1 MKRLYSLLSFLFAI
15 IPVFATS
22 IFYINHTQQLTLQ
35 FPSEIKYVDVGSRH
49 VQLSKLSDN
58 CTLSIRAKHA
68 GISPTT
74 LSVATADANYY
85 LYNLV
90 EAPTLP
96 YLAYHVQKGP
106 LPAAVVQIASEQTTH
121 FIAPFMI
128 SDWSVGSDSVLAAYA
143 DGIRN
148 MVRVK
153 ATDVS
158 KRESSITLLGSQG
171 RLFSYRLVYADSLP
185 ELSVQV
191 SDSTSTEV
199 IFQTNPMDTQLL
211 QKLADKALLSKPT
224 NNHIGVVEHRMQF
237 SLAAIYSYKDW
248 LLLRLAIQ
256 NRNDIDYEIDFIKVY
271 ITDKKG
277 SKHTAL
283 QETEV
288 TPFYVHGSDGIVS
301 LLPARGQQDRILF
314 FNRFTLPKQRILRIE
329 LFEKN
334 GGRHLLFSV
343 SHKELLRAKALS
355 LP

>member
-1 MKRLYSLLSFLFAI
+1 MKRLSFLLSCLFAMM
-15 IPVFATS
+15 PVFATS

-49 VQLSKLSDN
+49 VKLSKLSDN

-171 RLFSYRLVYADSLP
+171 RLSRIGWCMPIVCRNCRYRYPIRHRLR
-185 ELSVQV
+185 LS
-191 SDSTSTEV
+191 
-199 IFQTNPMDTQLL
+199 
-211 QKLADKALLSKPT
+211 SKPIPWML
-224 NNHIGVVEHRMQF
+224 NCCKSWQIR
-237 SLAAIYSYKDW
+237 
-248 LLLRLAIQ
+248 
-256 NRNDIDYEIDFIKVY
+256 
-271 ITDKKG
+271 
-277 SKHTAL
+277 
-283 QETEV
+283 
-288 TPFYVHGSDGIVS
+288 PC
-301 LLPARGQQDRILF
+301 
-314 FNRFTLPKQRILRIE
+314 
-329 LFEKN
+329 
-334 GGRHLLFSV
+334 
-343 SHKELLRAKALS
+343 
-355 LP
+355 